1 MRDGDEKEAS
11 VRMELFAADAVVA
24 ADRRAVERHGA
35 EERVR
40 SRVRRVQADTPEE
53 GPEVDRCQV
62 RDFPIHIF
70 YKIS

>member
-40 SRVRRVQADTPEE
+40 SRVRRVQADTLEE
-53 GPEVDRCQV
+53 GQKVDCCQV
-62 RDFPIHIF
+62 RYFQIHI
-70 YKIS
+70 